1 MKNKRNWQLYFSFI
15 VTIFLFVTC
24 GEPYAEILLTQEEF
38 VRQLKAKF
46 PGNFKDRDFPN
57 TFYVGNASEPEDVQ
71 AYTIQALDSKK
82 NSSLFKRNNAC
93 DLDNDGI
100 KEFIF
105 LHKYEDWQGAVSM
118 FHKSGNKYLL
128 TDFFPLPSA
137 VQYKIFEQAEFIPFY
152 DKYGF
157 KLVTSDDYQD
167 TDLVTGA
174 FGMQSSK
181 NIRIFEFRNNKLFE
195 IFYHQISG
203 GQVELLIKDLDGDGI
218 NEIKLNSLVF
228 SYDKKNEKYQEKTG
242 ASEISSEKYKQ
253 ALYKKYREASV
264 LYRKGNAEQAVKIL
278 APYFRNYDYAKMGSD
293 IQGGRFTL
301 ILNDYAF
308 FLSQSAKQ
316 KGMWI
321 PDDDLSY
328 DAEKSD
334 PDIHQLVAEVIEVLL
349 YVLKRDPDR
358 MVAFLNLAD
367 AQYKLHYLNYMA
379 AGFEKLGEW
388 YRENYRA
395 YYDMMVK
402 ANKEKRIP
410 KRVLRRM
417 KKTTDLKGN

>member
-253 ALYKKYREASV
+253 ALYKKYREASEILKEKALIEERNFVPPSPVERIKGRVDIYMETTLFDLLAAFQDVITARHDDAIHQVATESVSIEERIAVILQLLQQREFASFVELFADVPRKIVAIVTFIAV
-264 LYRKGNAEQAVKIL
+264 LELVRTHRIRVHQLVPFGEVRVYRGELFSVPIEIETTALTTEPNEQAV
-278 APYFRNYDYAKMGSD
+278 G
-293 IQGGRFTL
+293 
-301 ILNDYAF
+301 
-308 FLSQSAKQ
+308 
-316 KGMWI
+316 
-321 PDDDLSY
+321 
-328 DAEKSD
+328 
-334 PDIHQLVAEVIEVLL
+334 
-349 YVLKRDPDR
+349 
-358 MVAFLNLAD
+358 
-367 AQYKLHYLNYMA
+367 
-379 AGFEKLGEW
+379 
-388 YRENYRA
+388 
-395 YYDMMVK
+395 
-402 ANKEKRIP
+402 
-410 KRVLRRM
+410 
-417 KKTTDLKGN
+417 